1 MSSALTPIGVPT
13 HSPAGGADARPLTF
27 IVLPPQDDE
36 VDARQRPSQAPSF
49 SAAITRAL
57 AGMLAFM
64 FKRPIRLFRPVKIS
78 TWAGIQAIAEE
89 QGRSVTP
96 GFVRGLLR
104 KEGWRFIPRHILP
117 PLAINASIGLTL
129 FTSYT
134 TSEALLSAHLFSPL
148 AKLVVVPFL
157 SGSTAGAVQSL
168 LSAPL
173 DNARLLLVRRQRYL
187 RLAHAQ
193 HGDARNLRLRRSR
206 LKGSSAGVL
215 GGTPFSSWYTLIRDS
230 VFQPARGTVSVELG
244 GSSTAAAARAT
255 ARERLE
261 QGRRWARRGWSLF
274 SLSLAK
280 DSLGFGVFFVV
291 FEVGREGARIA
302 GLRWDDIDP
311 DRAGI
316 GDMEG
321 ETLKQ
326 RRTPAGLVLQSLG
339 ILLSGGVAGWIF
351 SLVARPFERVRG
363 AVFEGRARWAERD
376 GRLRVIEELAAA
388 GAQGKRAA
396 ASAAGAAGAAG
407 APRRARR
414 ARRTA
419 AGGASERRANE
430 VLGPKGRK
438 GFRVRL
444 GRIRTVARSAAR
456 TRRRKARKAAAAR
469 VVRELVGADVPI
481 DAALKQAAAAAVA
494 GGPGAPSPTSTLAQ
508 LYPPSAA
515 PHEGRLP
522 MPSARLLVRDACR
535 RYGTSTFLFA
545 PRAALQELDARSAKP
560 SASPSP
566 LSKPLPPR
574 PAKVGP
580 TRLSARG
587 REAAEALKRQTSGGG
602 WRKGARIL
610 SYVPPYALGF
620 FIYAVTAGDLKIEV

>member
-13 HSPAGGADARPLTF
+13 HSPSGGADARPLTF
-27 IVLPPQDDE
+27 IVLPPQDDSL
-36 VDARQRPSQAPSF
+36 DARQRPSQAPSF
-49 SAAITRAL
+49 SAAVTRAL
-57 AGMLAFM
+57 AGMFAFM

-104 KEGWRFIPRHILP
+104 KEGWRFIPKHILP

-134 TSEALLSAHLFSPL
+134 SSEAYLSAHLFSPL
-148 AKLVVVPFL
+148 AKLVVVPFI
-157 SGSTAGAVQSL
+157 SGSAAGAAQSL

-193 HGDARNLRLRRSR
+193 HGDARNPRLRRSR
-206 LKGSSAGVL
+206 AAGTL
-215 GGTPFSSWYTLIRDS
+215 GGTPFQSWYTLIRDS
-230 VFQPARGTVSVELG
+230 VFQSARRTAGLEPG
-244 GSSTAAAARAT
+244 GATTATAATAT
-255 ARERLE
+255 ASARERLE

-280 DSLGFGVFFVV
+280 DALGFGVFFVI

-302 GLRWDDIDP
+302 GLRWDGIDP

-326 RRTPAGLVLQSLG
+326 RRTPAGLVLQSVG
-339 ILLSGGVAGWIF
+339 ILVSGGVAGWIF

-376 GRLRVIEELAAA
+376 GRLRVVEELLRAQGERGAAGEAA
-388 GAQGKRAA
+388 GA
-396 ASAAGAAGAAG
+396 GAQEAQQ
-407 APRRARR
+407 PRRARR
-414 ARRTA
+414 PRRTS

-438 GFRVRL
+438 GFRVRI

-456 TRRRKARKAAAAR
+456 TRRRQARQAAR
-469 VVRELVGADVPI
+469 ARAVRELVGAEVPV
-481 DAALKQAAAAAVA
+481 DAALERAAAAVVR
-494 GGPGAPSPTSTLAQ
+494 GTEAPLPPSTLVGAF
-508 LYPPSAA
+508 PPSAV
-515 PHEGRLP
+515 PHEERLP
-522 MPSARLLVRDACR
+522 MPSARVLVRDACR
-535 RYGTSTFLFA
+535 RYGASTFLFA
-545 PRAALQELDARSAKP
+545 PRATLQELDARSSKP
-560 SASPSP
+560 SPSPSP
-566 LSKPLPPR
+566 LAKPLPTR
-574 PAKVGP
+574 PVKVGP

-587 REAAEALKRQTSGGG
+587 REAAEAVKRQASGGG

-610 SYVPPYALGF
+610 TYIPPYAIGF
-620 FIYAVTAGDLKIEV
+620 FVYAVTAGDLKIEV

>member
-1 MSSALTPIGVPT
+1 MSSALTPIGVPAHT
-13 HSPAGGADARPLTF
+13 PAGGADSRPLTF
-27 IVLPPQDDE
+27 IVLPPQDDTL
-36 VDARQRPSQAPSF
+36 DARQRPSQAPSF
-49 SAAITRAL
+49 SAAVTRAL

-96 GFVRGLLR
+96 AFVRGLLR
-104 KEGWRFIPRHILP
+104 KEGWRFIPKHILP
-117 PLAINASIGLTL
+117 PLVINASIGLTL

-148 AKLVVVPFL
+148 AKLVVVPLL
-157 SGSTAGAVQSL
+157 SGSVAGAIQSL

-193 HGDARNLRLRRSR
+193 HGDARNPRLRRSR
-206 LKGSSAGVL
+206 AAGTL
-215 GGTPFSSWYTLIRDS
+215 GGTPFQSWYTLIRDS
-230 VFQPARGTVSVELG
+230 VFQSARRTAGLDLG
-244 GSSTAAAARAT
+244 GTTTATT

-302 GLRWDDIDP
+302 GLRWDGIDP

-316 GDMEG
+316 GDIEG

-326 RRTPAGLVLQSLG
+326 RRTATGLVLQSLG
-339 ILLSGGVAGWIF
+339 ILVSGGVAGWIF

-388 GAQGKRAA
+388 GAQGER
-396 ASAAGAAGAAG
+396 GVAG
-407 APRRARR
+407 APGASQPKRARR
-414 ARRTA
+414 PRRTA

-438 GFRVRL
+438 GFRVRI

-456 TRRRKARKAAAAR
+456 TRRRAARKAARAR
-469 VVRELVGADVPI
+469 VVRELVGADVPS
-481 DAALKQAAAAAVA
+481 DAALERAAAAVVK
-494 GGPGAPSPTSTLAQ
+494 GGPAAPLPSSTLAHP
-508 LYPPSAA
+508 YPPSAA
-515 PHEGRLP
+515 PHEERLP
-522 MPSARLLVRDACR
+522 MPSARLLVRDAFR

-545 PRAALQELDARSAKP
+545 PRATLQELDARSAKP
-560 SASPSP
+560 SPSPSP
-566 LSKPLPPR
+566 LSKPLPAR

-610 SYVPPYALGF
+610 SYVPPYAIGF

>member
-1 MSSALTPIGVPT
+1 M
-13 HSPAGGADARPLTF
+13 
-27 IVLPPQDDE
+27 
-36 VDARQRPSQAPSF
+36 
-49 SAAITRAL
+49 
-57 AGMLAFM
+57 
-64 FKRPIRLFRPVKIS
+64 
-78 TWAGIQAIAEE
+78 
-89 QGRSVTP
+89 
-96 GFVRGLLR
+96 RGLLR
-104 KEGWRFIPRHILP
+104 KEGWRFIPKHVLP

-148 AKLVVVPFL
+148 AKLVAIPFL
-157 SGSTAGAVQSL
+157 SGALAGAAQSL

-193 HGDARNLRLRRSR
+193 HGDARNPRLRRSR
-206 LKGSSAGVL
+206 LKGSPAGVL
-215 GGTPFSSWYTLIRDS
+215 GGTPFQSWYTLIRDS
-230 VFQPARGTVSVELG
+230 VFQSARRTAGLELG
-244 GSSTAAAARAT
+244 AGAGGKASAAAT

-274 SLSLAK
+274 SLSLLK
-280 DSLGFGVFFVV
+280 DSLGFGIFFVV

-302 GLRWDDIDP
+302 GLRWDGIDP
-311 DRAGI
+311 HRAGI

-326 RRTPAGLVLQSLG
+326 RRTPMGLVLQSLG
-339 ILLSGGVAGWIF
+339 ILVSGGVAGWIF
-351 SLVARPFERVRG
+351 ALVARPFERVRG

-376 GRLRVIEELAAA
+376 GRLRVIEELSGA
-388 GAQGKRAA
+388 GAQGERTAT
-396 ASAAGAAGAAG
+396 AG
-407 APRRARR
+407 APQPQSKRARR
-414 ARRTA
+414 ARRTS

-438 GFRVRL
+438 GFRVRI

-456 TRRRKARKAAAAR
+456 TRRRKAREAAR
-469 VVRELVGADVPI
+469 ARAVQELVGGAGGSG
-481 DAALKQAAAAAVA
+481 DATLERAAAAAVA
-494 GGPGAPSPTSTLAQ
+494 GGPGAPSATSTLAQ
-508 LYPPSAA
+508 LYPPSGAA
-515 PHEGRLP
+515 PREERLP

-535 RYGTSTFLFA
+535 RYGTATFLFA
-545 PRAALQELDARSAKP
+545 PRAALQELDARSATP
-560 SASPSP
+560 ASSPSP

-587 REAAEALKRQTSGGG
+587 REAAEAVKRQASGGV

-610 SYVPPYALGF
+610 SYGASLALSLCAVGDAERARADLFTSPSSPLALAVPPYAIGF
-620 FIYAVTAGDLKIEV
+620 FVYAVTAGDLKIEV